1 MQVRTIPPYMNTNIL
16 MGFSSK
22 EVRGLI
28 SISVKKGKESKPAT
42 DLRVDLLHRNF
53 LKTLVQS
60 LHASKQARSSEVR
73 RNKRSNKEEVDNRP
87 AKKVAKR
94 RLNDVVDDHVVKP
107 MNSVPSDLDNS
118 QTRASQ

>member
-1 MQVRTIPPYMNTNIL
+1 MNTNIL

-42 DLRVDLLHRNF
+42 DLRVDLFNRNL
-53 LKTLVQS
+53 LKHLVQL

-73 RNKRSNKEEVDNRP
+73 RNKRSNKEEMDNGP
-87 AKKVAKR
+87 AKKVVKR
-94 RLNDVVDDHVVKP
+94 GPNDVVDDQIVSPV
-107 MNSVPSDLDNS
+107 NSVASISGTDSS
-118 QTRASQ
+118 QTRTSQ